1 MKASIVWKIAVPVA
15 LLMTVILILQ
25 VIISSALIND
35 TSQNLQNTI
44 EPRILAISKNSMAVS
59 ADEQQARILKVFDSV
74 ILDVKTYAHD
84 IEFLRTQFR
93 SLFLP
98 SDDVRHILNQYLKGA
113 LTNNPD
119 ALGLYVVFLP
129 NALDGS
135 DSDHIDDEDIAS
147 NDKGRFSIYWA
158 RDENNDVVFDVMK
171 EEELKDTT
179 PTTSGTPYNSW
190 YTCPIE
196 KKDTCILEPY
206 VDGVGDDSML
216 MTSVAVPIYFSG
228 RLVGVIG
235 VDLALDYL
243 QSMAEKTAEQLGGG
257 SGNVALISNTGYL
270 ASNSHDKS
278 SLGKPFNEFLPQ
290 GITLN
295 KTERAETQEHFTLSR
310 ALDLSGVTTWT
321 LYLEVP
327 ASYIRGQVSSV
338 IDVVNEGKVKQITGV
353 SLAGLGAGAVGVL
366 IVIFLAIRINAP
378 IRKVS
383 SALENIATGEG
394 DLTQRIEVKTQ
405 DEVGILSGYFN
416 QFVEQLSDII
426 RLLAESVQTSLRTTD
441 KANVLAQDISKG
453 MSAQQESILMVAT
466 ASREMTQTATE
477 VASSAAQAANASSIA
492 DEATIQGRKV
502 VMTTSDNITG
512 LAIKMKESMSVVE
525 RLSSDSESIAAVL
538 QVIRSIAEQ
547 TNLLALNAAIEAARA
562 GEQGRGFAVVADE
575 VRNLAGRTAQS
586 VEEIEGVISNLQ
598 QATGNVVDVMQESSG
613 MAESYSE
620 QVKEALA
627 ALDSIS
633 SSISEINS
641 MTTQI
646 ATAAEEQSSVAVEIN
661 RNVESISDITK
672 GVAANAEDSAELSGQ
687 ISHQS
692 HQQEELIGKFKY

>member
-1 MKASIVWKIAVPVA
+1 
-15 LLMTVILILQ
+15 
-25 VIISSALIND
+25 
-35 TSQNLQNTI
+35 
-44 EPRILAISKNSMAVS
+44 
-59 ADEQQARILKVFDSV
+59 
-74 ILDVKTYAHD
+74 
-84 IEFLRTQFR
+84 
-93 SLFLP
+93 
-98 SDDVRHILNQYLKGA
+98 
-113 LTNNPD
+113 
-119 ALGLYVVFLP
+119 
-129 NALDGS
+129 
-135 DSDHIDDEDIAS
+135 
-147 NDKGRFSIYWA
+147 
-158 RDENNDVVFDVMK
+158 
-171 EEELKDTT
+171 
-179 PTTSGTPYNSW
+179 
-190 YTCPIE
+190 
-196 KKDTCILEPY
+196 
-206 VDGVGDDSML
+206 
-216 MTSVAVPIYFSG
+216 
-228 RLVGVIG
+228 
-235 VDLALDYL
+235 
-243 QSMAEKTAEQLGGG
+243 
-257 SGNVALISNTGYL
+257 
-270 ASNSHDKS
+270 
-278 SLGKPFNEFLPQ
+278 
-290 GITLN
+290 
-295 KTERAETQEHFTLSR
+295 
-310 ALDLSGVTTWT
+310 
-321 LYLEVP
+321 
-327 ASYIRGQVSSV
+327 
-338 IDVVNEGKVKQITGV
+338 
-353 SLAGLGAGAVGVL
+353 
-366 IVIFLAIRINAP
+366 
-378 IRKVS
+378 
-383 SALENIATGEG
+383 
-394 DLTQRIEVKTQ
+394 
-405 DEVGILSGYFN
+405 LSGYFN
-416 QFVEQLSDII
+416 QFVEQLYDII

-672 GVAANAEDSAELSGQ
+672 GLAANPEDSAELSGQ